1 MSRLGLGSGGR
12 ALLAGTAQEL
22 GHLASPSSRH
32 CVRAQISSPVA
43 VNLAQKHSHLHT
55 SEHVWVVSLLCLDQG
70 VLTALLV
77 EAA

>member
-1 MSRLGLGSGGR
+1 
-12 ALLAGTAQEL
+12 
-22 GHLASPSSRH
+22 
-32 CVRAQISSPVA
+32 VA

-70 VLTALLV
+70 VLAALLV